1 MTSPSS
7 RANVPPILERAG
19 PLLSRYDVI
28 FCDVWGVVHDG
39 LRAYEPACDALLT
52 FRERHG
58 TVILVSNAPVP
69 EHRVADMLDS
79 RRVPRD
85 AWDAIVSSGA
95 IALDHL
101 ATQGYERVHYIGPR
115 DRDAAFFEKSAAQP
129 VDLETAQ
136 ALVCTGL
143 TDDRSETAE
152 SYRALLEAAHA
163 RSLPF
168 VCANPDLVVDVGGTL
183 YPCAG
188 ALAALYEA
196 LGGEVFWAGKPHAIA
211 YSTAH
216 TLAQTM
222 RAAPIVK
229 DRILVVGDALRTD
242 IAGAQRAGLD
252 AIFIAGGIHRDD
264 TMQDGKIDPEKL
276 AALFVPGAPPAVAA
290 MPMLKW

>member
-1 MTSPSS
+1 
-7 RANVPPILERAG
+7 
-19 PLLSRYDVI
+19 
-28 FCDVWGVVHDG
+28 
-39 LRAYEPACDALLT
+39 
-52 FRERHG
+52 
-58 TVILVSNAPVP
+58 
-69 EHRVADMLDS
+69 MLDT

-115 DRDAAFFEKSAAQP
+115 DRDAAFFEKSEAQP
-129 VDLETAQ
+129 VGIEAAQ

-143 TDDRSETAE
+143 HDDRTETAE
-152 SYRALLEAAHA
+152 SYRALLEEA
-163 RSLPF
+163 RARDLPF

-188 ALAALYEA
+188 ALAALYES
-196 LGGEVFWAGKPHAIA
+196 LGGEVFWAGKPYGIA

-264 TMQDGKIDPEKL
+264 TKQNGRIDPDRL
-276 AALFVPGAPPAVAA
+276 APLFAPGAPPAIAA
-290 MPMLKW
+290 MPVLKW